1 MKPVTLYQFEIS
13 HFSEKV
19 RFLLDYK
26 SIPFIRKDV
35 NYGAGQKVV
44 QRLTGQRQVPVIV
57 DPNNGDR
64 VIHDSTAI
72 AFYLEE
78 QYPDPP
84 IIPKDPLRRA
94 DTLLLEDWLD
104 TALGVVAR
112 KLFIWRMKGDNDF
125 VRKTMEMNADDLT
138 KKLFPIMSPLLMA
151 ILMKRDGINDRTVAE
166 ARGVTD
172 RALDALETRLEAA
185 PYLTGETPTL
195 ADFTAAGTAM
205 LLQLPPHGYLRFPAD
220 LAHEGVPEVQAAHKR
235 FFEWKDRMYEK
246 FRKKPGDA

>member
-26 SIPFIRKDV
+26 SIPYIKKDV

-44 QRLTGQRQVPVIV
+44 QRLTGQRQVPVLV

-64 VIHDSTAI
+64 VINDSTAI

-84 IIPKDPLRRA
+84 LIPKDPLRRA
-94 DTLLLEDWLD
+94 DTLMLEDWLD
-104 TALGVVAR
+104 VALGVVAR
-112 KLFIWRMKGDNDF
+112 KLFIWRLKGDNDF
-125 VRKTMEMNADDLT
+125 IRKTMEMNSDDLT
-138 KKLFPIMSPLLMA
+138 KKLLPIMGPVLTTIM
-151 ILMKRDGINDRTVAE
+151 MKRDGINDRTVAE
-166 ARGVTD
+166 ARGATD
-172 RALDALETRLEAA
+172 RTLDALETRLEAA
-185 PYLTGETPTL
+185 PYLTGESPTL

-220 LAHEGVPEVQAAHKR
+220 IAHEGVPEVQTAHKR
-235 FFEWKDRMYEK
+235 FFEWKDGMYEK
-246 FRKKPGDA
+246 FRKKPGEA